1 MASSQSQPIGRI
13 TISEK
18 AVATIAA
25 HAALRSYG
33 IVGMAS
39 RNLADGIAYVLAQD
53 PRHGVEVSQR
63 HNRLQIDLYVVIEY
77 GTRVTSVSSS
87 VARTVR
93 YQVERSLG
101 IPIGEVNVHVQDLH
115 ISFTE

>member
-1 MASSQSQPIGRI
+1 MASSQSHPAGRI
-13 TISEK
+13 TISQK

-25 HAALRSYG
+25 QASMRSYG

-39 RNLADGIAYVLAQD
+39 RTLAAGIVQALARD
-53 PRHGVEVSQR
+53 PRHGVEVTQR
-63 HNRLQIDLYVVIEY
+63 EGQLQIDLYVVIEY

-93 YQVERSLG
+93 YQVERTLG
-101 IPIGEVNVHVQDLH
+101 MPIGDVNVHVQDLH

>member
-1 MASSQSQPIGRI
+1 MASSLSRPAGRI

-25 HAALRSYG
+25 QAALRSYG
-33 IVGMAS
+33 IVGMVS
-39 RNLADGIAYVLAQD
+39 RTLAGGIVQALAKD
-53 PRHGVEVSQR
+53 PRHGVEVSQQGGE
-63 HNRLQIDLYVVIEY
+63 LQIDLYVVIEY

-101 IPIGEVNVHVQDLH
+101 MPIGDVNVHVQDLH

>member
-1 MASSQSQPIGRI
+1 MASSLSHPAGRI

-25 HAALRSYG
+25 QAALRSYG
-33 IVGMAS
+33 VVGMAS
-39 RNLADGIAYVLAQD
+39 RTLAGGIVQALARD

-63 HNRLQIDLYVVIEY
+63 SGQLQIDLYVVVEY
-77 GTRVTSVSSS
+77 GTRVTSVSAS

-93 YQVERSLG
+93 YQVERTLG
-101 IPIGEVNVHVQDLH
+101 MPIGDVNVHVQDLH